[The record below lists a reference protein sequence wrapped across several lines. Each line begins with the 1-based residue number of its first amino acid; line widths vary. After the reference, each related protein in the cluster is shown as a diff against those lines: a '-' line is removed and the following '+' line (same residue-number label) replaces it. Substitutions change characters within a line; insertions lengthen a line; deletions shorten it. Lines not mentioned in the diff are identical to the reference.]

1 MIDMINVSLRY
12 DKDSVALTNVNLS
25 IKKGEFAF
33 MVGPSGSGKSSL
45 MKLLL
50 KEREASSGKI
60 NVNGFDLTKLR
71 QWKIPKYRRNLGV
84 VFQDFRLIPNM
95 TVYENIAFSMRVTNA
110 KAKYI
115 RERVPYIL
123 SIMGLAA
130 KAKKYPHELSGGEQ
144 QRVAL
149 GRALVNDPPIIIA
162 DEPTGNIDPALSYE
176 IVDLL
181 LGINACGT
189 TVLMVTHQQELVR
202 DFGGRVISIEKG
214 TIVSDGYL
222 PPSRLSKDEEDR
234 TISENNTVEPITV

>member
-1 MIDMINVSLRY
+1 MIDLTNVSLKY
-12 DKDSVALTNVNLS
+12 DKDSVALTNINLS

-50 KEREASSGKI
+50 KERQASSGQI
-60 NVNGFDLTKLR
+60 NVNGFDLNKLR

-95 TVYENIAFSMRVTNA
+95 TVYENIAFSMRVTDA
-110 KAKYI
+110 KAKNI
-115 RERVPYIL
+115 RQRVPYIL
-123 SIMGLAA
+123 SLMGLTA

-202 DFGGRVISIEKG
+202 DFGGRVISIENG
-214 TIVSDGYL
+214 SIVSDGYL
-222 PPSRLSKDEEDR
+222 PASRLQKQDNAQ
-234 TISENNTVEPITV
+234 TVLNN